1 MKRVRDII
9 LRDSKITADGDWSH
23 EIKTKQN
30 KTKNLVP
37 WKKIMTNL
45 DNILKTEILL
55 C

>member
-1 MKRVRDII
+1 MVTGAMK
-9 LRDSKITADGDWSH
+9 LKQTKQN
-23 EIKTKQN
+23 KTKQKK